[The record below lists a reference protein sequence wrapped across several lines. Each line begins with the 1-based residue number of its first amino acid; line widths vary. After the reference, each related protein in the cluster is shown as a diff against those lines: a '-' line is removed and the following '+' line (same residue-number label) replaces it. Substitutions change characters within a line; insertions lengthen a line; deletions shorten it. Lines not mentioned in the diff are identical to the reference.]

1 MSHQSSQ
8 YDLKG
13 MPRPYAEAKA
23 LGVIEARIAPL
34 VEAMNQIPIIQTIA
48 SCEGHRD
55 WFFLY
60 LPPYVAFNTTVVMA
74 GAIEKALRSC
84 DDERNSLSLNYYWE
98 VTATFDEYS
107 ELKYTLTIPGNSSPH
122 PIKATRAK
130 VDRDIQRIIELLPKA
145 YEQLNHR
152 LSSVEC

>member
-1 MSHQSSQ
+1 MSRQSNF
-8 YDLKG
+8 KG

-23 LGVIEARIAPL
+23 LGVIDARIAPL

-60 LPPYVAFNTTVVMA
+60 LPPYVSFSTTVAMA
-74 GAIEKALRSC
+74 GSIEKALRSC
-84 DDERNSLSLNYYWE
+84 DDELNTSHLNYYWD
-98 VTATFDEYS
+98 VAGTFNEHG
-107 ELKYTLTIPGNSSPH
+107 ELRFVLTIPGINSQH

-130 VDRDIQRIIELLPKA
+130 VDRDIQIIIELLPKA
-145 YEQLNHR
+145 FEHLNHR